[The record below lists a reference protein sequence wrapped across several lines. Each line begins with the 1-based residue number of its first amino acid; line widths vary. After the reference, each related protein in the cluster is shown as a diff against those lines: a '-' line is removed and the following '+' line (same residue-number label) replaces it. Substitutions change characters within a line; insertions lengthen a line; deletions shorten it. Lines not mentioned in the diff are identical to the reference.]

1 MRGSTVADL
10 GALCSSGGWGRWGS
24 TVADSWELCVV
35 VEGGGGGGGSTLAD
49 SWELCV
55 VVEVGGEGGGET
67 MSVWQSMWA
76 GLRRSIDTVS

>member
-1 MRGSTVADL
+1 MGQHCSGLL
-10 GALCSSGGWGRWGS
+10 GALCSS
-24 TVADSWELCVV
+24 
-35 VEGGGGGGGSTLAD
+35 GGGGGGSTLAD